1 MSDKS
6 ALVLGS
12 SGLEGS
18 HLLKYLLE
26 DPEYSRV
33 VALVRNRLFLEHPK
47 LEQLVIDFEELENY
61 REYFILDQ
69 VFCCLGTTMKKAGTK
84 EAFIKVDL
92 EYPVESARIAKKSG
106 VKKFLII
113 SALGA
118 NEKSAVFYNRVKG
131 QVECGIKKL
140 GLDSLDIF
148 RPSLLLGTRRDFRPA
163 EKAAAILS
171 RLLSFSFVGPLKK
184 YRPVEAKAVA
194 FAMYS
199 SAIKGTAG
207 INIYESDKISE
218 IYSNRDKHV
227 TGK

>member
-1 MSDKS
+1 MSNKS

-12 SGLEGS
+12 SGLVGS
-18 HLLKYLLE
+18 ELLKYLLK

-33 VALVRNRLFLEHPK
+33 VAPVRKRLPFEHPK
-47 LEQLVIDFEELENY
+47 LEQLVIDFEDLENY
-61 REYFILDQ
+61 QEYFILDQ

-84 EAFIKVDL
+84 EAFVKVDL
-92 EYPVESARIAKKSG
+92 EYPFRSAKMAKKSG

-118 NEKSAVFYNRVKG
+118 NEKSLVFYNHVKG
-131 QVECGIKKL
+131 QVENGIKKL

-148 RPSLLLGTRRDFRPA
+148 RPSLLLGDRTEFRPA
-163 EKAAAILS
+163 EKAAAIL
-171 RLLSFSFVGPLKK
+171 LKLIPLSFIGPLKR

-199 SAIKGTAG
+199 AALKGTVG
-207 INIYESDKISE
+207 ISIYESDKISE
-218 IYSNRDKHV
+218 IYSNRENQP
-227 TGK
+227 GA